1 MSKAFIS
8 KVLQQ
13 STEVTGAA
21 ANRATNDLID
31 FHRQGNEE
39 VREVHPPQLR
49 HVHGSQDQGTQG
61 A

>member
-8 KVLQQ
+8 KVLQG

-31 FHRQGNEE
+31 AIVKE
-39 VREVHPPQLR
+39 
-49 HVHGSQDQGTQG
+49 DQGPQG
-61 A
+61 AQPADG